1 MRLARLIAA
10 GLGTGYAPFAPGTVA
25 SAASVVVGAPLLFV
39 SPWLLLVA
47 AVAVCL
53 LGHYVITIADP
64 DGDPRWVVIDEVAG
78 QWMAMLTLPA
88 VGLVG
93 CGLAFFLFRVFDITK
108 PWPISWADRQHG
120 AFGIMAD
127 DVIAGW
133 IVALLLL
140 AVRLLRPGWLG
151 GP

>member
-25 SAASVVVGAPLLFV
+25 SAASVVVGAPLLLI
-39 SPWLLLVA
+39 SPWLLLAA
-47 AVAVCL
+47 AVAVCG
-53 LGHYVITIADP
+53 LGYVVIGIARP

-88 VGLVG
+88 IGLVG
-93 CGLAFFLFRVFDITK
+93 CGMAFFLFRVFDVTK
-108 PWPISWADRQHG
+108 PWPICLADRRHG
-120 AFGIMAD
+120 AFWIMAD
-127 DVIAGW
+127 DVVAGW

-140 AVRLLRPGWLG
+140 AVRLLWPGWLG
-151 GP
+151 AP